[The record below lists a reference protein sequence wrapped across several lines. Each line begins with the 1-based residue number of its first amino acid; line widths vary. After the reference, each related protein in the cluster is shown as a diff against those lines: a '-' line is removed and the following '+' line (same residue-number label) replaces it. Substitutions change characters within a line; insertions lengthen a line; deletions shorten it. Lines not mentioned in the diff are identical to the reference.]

1 MLLAKVVALISVFG
15 FFGLIPGTNWGGSF
29 MIEAMSQGGA
39 LYGGYWWWVVAPGLA
54 MGFLSAGLALVF
66 FDVG

>member
-1 MLLAKVVALISVFG
+1 
-15 FFGLIPGTNWGGSF
+15 